1 MILNKIRDTKVLKG
15 ILFVIIGFI
24 LYAVMDAIV
33 KDLSDEF
40 SLSEIIF
47 FNALFALF
55 PILVMAFK
63 LDGAKCLKTTNVKLH
78 LTRGLIM
85 FGATFAAFYGYSQ
98 MPLAEAYA
106 IAFSVPFFIAIFSVI
121 FLKEVVG
128 LKRWVAVVVGFIG
141 VMLILKPGPDHVFS
155 YAAFGPL
162 GAAIGISFGIIIVR
176 YLGRTESSLS
186 IAFYSNFVILCVA
199 GLTSLHQFVIPS
211 LVDFMRLSVA
221 GLLCGFADLFIFS
234 AYKRVEG
241 AILAPFQYTQI
252 LWGAIVGYLAF
263 GDVPNEDLL
272 IGGSVVIVSGLYIII
287 SEAKLERRRKKR
299 ASQADVMLV
308 EDR

>member
-1 MILNKIRDTKVLKG
+1 MILNKIKNTTVLKG
-15 ILFVIIGFI
+15 ILFVMTGFI
-24 LYAVMDAIV
+24 IYAIMDAIV

-47 FNALFALF
+47 FNALFALL

-85 FGATFAAFYGYSQ
+85 FGATFAAFFGYSQ

-106 IAFSVPFFIAIFSVI
+106 IAFSAPFFITIFSMI
-121 FLKEVVG
+121 FLKEYVG
-128 LKRWVAVVVGFIG
+128 YKRWLAVIVGFIG
-141 VMLILKPGPDHVFS
+141 VMLILKPGPDQVFS

-162 GAAIGISFGIIIVR
+162 GAAVGISLGIIIVR

-186 IAFYSNFVILCVA
+186 IAFYSNFVILCAA
-199 GLTSLHQFVIPS
+199 GLTCMHNFIMPNW
-211 LVDFMRLSVA
+211 VDFMRLSVA

-234 AYKRVEG
+234 AYKKVEG

-252 LWGAIVGYLAF
+252 IWGVIVGYLAF
-263 GDVPNEDLL
+263 GDVPNQDLL
-272 IGGSVVIVSGLYIII
+272 MGGSVVVASGLYIILR
-287 SEAKLERRRKKR
+287 ETRLEKKRKKR
-299 ASQADVMLV
+299 ASQADIMLV